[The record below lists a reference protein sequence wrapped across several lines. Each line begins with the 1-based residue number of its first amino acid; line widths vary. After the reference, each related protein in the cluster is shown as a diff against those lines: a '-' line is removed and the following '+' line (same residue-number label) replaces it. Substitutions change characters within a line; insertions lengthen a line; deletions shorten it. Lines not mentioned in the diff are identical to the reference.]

1 MINFYLSICI
11 LIAAYGLNKIFI
23 KNNFLLNFSGDA
35 HQKFVNKKKVPLI
48 GGILIFVVYTILFFE
63 KIEKEL
69 FLLFMSVFT
78 IGLLSDIKFF
88 KSAIIKLILQI
99 IVIYFF
105 IYVIQL
111 SLNSTRVYLIDNLNQ
126 NIYFNYLFV
135 TFCIIIL
142 INGSNFIDGL
152 NGLALGYFIIILL
165 ILHYNKFIFL
175 DNSSNQTFFIC
186 LFIILILNLCNNL
199 FLGDSGS
206 YLLGIYFGYLLID
219 IFNTNLISPFFIILL
234 LWYPCFELLFSIIRK
249 LDFKKSPMEPDTN
262 HLHQLIYYFFYK
274 NFSKKKYLANNISS
288 LIINFYNLII
298 FYIGSQNF
306 KSSESQIILILI
318 SLILYCL
325 IYRKLLK
332 WKAKY

>member
-23 KNNFLLNFSGDA
+23 KNNFLLSFSGDA

-48 GGILIFVVYTILFFE
+48 GGILIFVVYTILFFQE
-63 KIEKEL
+63 IEKEL

>member
-23 KNNFLLNFSGDA
+23 KNNFLLSFSGDA

-48 GGILIFVVYTILFFE
+48 GGILIFVVYTFLFFQE
-63 KIEKEL
+63 IEKEL

-152 NGLALGYFIIILL
+152 NGLALGYFVIILL

-175 DNSSNQTFFIC
+175 DNSSNQTFLIC
-186 LFIILILNLCNNL
+186 LLIILILNLCNNL

-206 YLLGIYFGYLLID
+206 YLLGIYFGYLLVD
-219 IFNTNLISPFFIILL
+219 IYNTNFISPFFIILL

-262 HLHQLIYYFFYK
+262 HLHQLIYYFFLQK
-274 NFSKKKYLANNISS
+274 LFKKKIS
-288 LIINFYNLII
+288 I
-298 FYIGSQNF
+298 
-306 KSSESQIILILI
+306 K
-318 SLILYCL
+318 
-325 IYRKLLK
+325 
-332 WKAKY
+332 

>member
-23 KNNFLLNFSGDA
+23 KNNFLLSFSGDA

-48 GGILIFVVYTILFFE
+48 GGILIFVVYTILFFQE
-63 KIEKEL
+63 IEKEL

-88 KSAIIKLILQI
+88 KSAILKLILQI

-152 NGLALGYFIIILL
+152 NGLALGYFVIILL

-175 DNSSNQTFFIC
+175 DNSSNQTFLIC
-186 LFIILILNLCNNL
+186 LLIILILNLCNNL

-206 YLLGIYFGYLLID
+206 YLLGIYFGYLLVD
-219 IFNTNLISPFFIILL
+219 IYNTNFISPFFIILL

-262 HLHQLIYYFFYK
+262 HLHQLIYYFFLQK
-274 NFSKKKYLANNISS
+274 LFKKKIS
-288 LIINFYNLII
+288 I
-298 FYIGSQNF
+298 
-306 KSSESQIILILI
+306 K
-318 SLILYCL
+318 
-325 IYRKLLK
+325 
-332 WKAKY
+332 

>member
-23 KNNFLLNFSGDA
+23 KNNFLLSFSGDA

-48 GGILIFVVYTILFFE
+48 GGILIFVVYTILFFQE
-63 KIEKEL
+63 IEKEL

-88 KSAIIKLILQI
+88 KSAILKLILQI

-152 NGLALGYFIIILL
+152 NGLALGYFVIILL

-175 DNSSNQTFFIC
+175 DNSSNQTFLIC
-186 LFIILILNLCNNL
+186 LLIILILNLCNNL

-206 YLLGIYFGYLLID
+206 YLLGIYFGYLLVD
-219 IFNTNLISPFFIILL
+219 IYNTNFISPFFIILL

-274 NFSKKKYLANNISS
+274 NYSKKKYLSNNISS
-288 LIINFYNLII
+288 LLINFYNIII
-298 FYIGSQNF
+298 FYLGSQNI
-306 KSSESQIILILI
+306 KSSETQIILILI

-325 IYRKLLK
+325 IYRKLLQ

>member
-23 KNNFLLNFSGDA
+23 KNNFLLSFSGDA

-48 GGILIFVVYTILFFE
+48 GGILIFVVYTILFFQE
-63 KIEKEL
+63 IEKEL

-88 KSAIIKLILQI
+88 KSAILKLILQI

-152 NGLALGYFIIILL
+152 NGLALGYFVIILL

-175 DNSSNQTFFIC
+175 DNSSNQTFLIC
-186 LFIILILNLCNNL
+186 LLIILILNLCNNL

-206 YLLGIYFGYLLID
+206 YLLGIYFGYLLVD
-219 IFNTNLISPFFIILL
+219 IYNTNFISPFFIILL

-274 NFSKKKYLANNISS
+274 NYSKKKYLSNNISS
-288 LIINFYNLII
+288 LLINFYNIII
-298 FYIGSQNF
+298 FYLGSQNF
-306 KSSESQIILILI
+306 KSSETQIILILI
-318 SLILYCL
+318 VKFLI
-325 IYRKLLK
+325 IKI
-332 WKAKY
+332 